1 MRAYRRGMTVSYSKI
16 MSAATAGYAVFAL
29 VKPRHLGTALTKSP
43 LKQPEYD
50 VVARLFGPRDL
61 TVSALALLAP
71 SPVALERAMIAR
83 VVLDL
88 SDAVLLTREASNAGG
103 RAKVLGATITW
114 ASLNVA
120 AILADRSSR

>member
-1 MRAYRRGMTVSYSKI
+1 MTPSYSQI

-29 VKPRHLGTALTKSP
+29 AKPRHLGNALTKSP

-50 VVARLFGPRDL
+50 LVARMFGPRDL
-61 TVSALALLAP
+61 ALSALALLAP
-71 SPVALERAMIAR
+71 SPLARDHAMVAR

-88 SDAVLLTREASNAGG
+88 SDAAMLTPEARTKTAK
-103 RAKVLGATITW
+103 AKVLAATLTW

-120 AILADRSSR
+120 AIVADRKDR

>member
-1 MRAYRRGMTVSYSKI
+1 MKPSYSHL

-29 VKPRHLGTALTKSP
+29 AKPRHLGNALTRSP

-50 VVARLFGPRDL
+50 LVARMFGPRDL
-61 TVSALALLAP
+61 ALSALALVAP
-71 SPVALERAMIAR
+71 SPRAREHAMIAR

-88 SDAVLLTREASNAGG
+88 SDAAMLTPEARTNTAK
-103 RAKVLGATITW
+103 AKVLGATLTW

-120 AILADRSSR
+120 AILADRDRD

>member
-1 MRAYRRGMTVSYSKI
+1 MTSSYSKI
-16 MSAATAGYAVFAL
+16 MSAATAGYAVFAF
-29 VKPRHLGTALTKSP
+29 VKPRHLGKALTKSP

-61 TVSALALLAP
+61 AVSALALLGPTPAA
-71 SPVALERAMIAR
+71 VERAMIVR

-88 SDAVLLTREASNAGG
+88 TDAAMLTPEARTKGAK
-103 RAKVLGATITW
+103 AKVLGATLTW

-120 AILADRSSR
+120 AIIADRRNR

>member
-1 MRAYRRGMTVSYSKI
+1 MKKPSYSLI

-29 VKPRHLGTALTKSP
+29 AKPRHLGAALTKSP

-61 TVSALALLAP
+61 AVSALAILAP
-71 SPVALERAMIAR
+71 SAAVREQAMVAR

-88 SDAVLLTREASNAGG
+88 SDAALLTSEATTVGAK
-103 RAKVLGATITW
+103 AKVLGATLTW
-114 ASLNVA
+114 AGLNVA
-120 AILADRSSR
+120 AILADRKR

>member
-1 MRAYRRGMTVSYSKI
+1 MKPSYSQI

-29 VKPRHLGTALTKSP
+29 AKPRHLGAALTPSP

-61 TVSALALLAP
+61 AISALAIFAP
-71 SPVALERAMIAR
+71 SVVVRERAMYAR
-83 VVLDL
+83 VALDL
-88 SDAVLLTREASNAGG
+88 TDAAILTPEARTAGAK
-103 RAKVLGATITW
+103 AKVLAATLTW

-120 AILADRSSR
+120 AIVADRKAP